1 MSELNL
7 ILLGPPGAGKGTQ
20 AKLLTEDFGLPHIAT
35 GDILRAACDAQ
46 TELGLLAKTFMDK
59 GELVPDVVV
68 IGVILERLAD
78 DDARDGFLL
87 DGFPRTIEQA
97 DALGGELDAHERRL
111 TAVLLLDAP
120 DDLVVQRISGR
131 RICRKEA
138 HVYHV
143 DFDPPK
149 HADRCD
155 IDGSELEQRDD
166 DSEETVRRRLDVYHA
181 QTEPLVAYYE
191 ERGLLRRFDGTR
203 SPTQVHA
210 HIRATLATLRLEED
224 L

>member
-20 AKLLTEDFGLPHIAT
+20 ATLLTEDFGLPHVAT
-35 GDILRAACDAQ
+35 GDILRAARDAK
-46 TELGLLAKTFMDK
+46 TELGLLASKFMDD
-59 GELVPDVVV
+59 GELVPDDVV

-87 DGFPRTIEQA
+87 DGFPRTIDQA
-97 DALGGELDAHERRL
+97 DALGRQLEAHERRL
-111 TAVLLLDAP
+111 TATLLLEAP
-120 DDLVVQRISGR
+120 DDLVVRRISGR
-131 RICRKEA
+131 RVCRKDA
-138 HVYHV
+138 HTYHV
-143 DFDPPK
+143 EFDPPK

-155 IDGSELEQRDD
+155 IDGSQLEQRNDD
-166 DSEETVRRRLDVYHA
+166 REDTVRRRLAVYHS
-181 QTEPLVAYYE
+181 QTEPLIAYYDE
-191 ERGLLRRFDGTR
+191 LGLLWRFDGTR
-203 SPTQVHA
+203 SPTEVHA